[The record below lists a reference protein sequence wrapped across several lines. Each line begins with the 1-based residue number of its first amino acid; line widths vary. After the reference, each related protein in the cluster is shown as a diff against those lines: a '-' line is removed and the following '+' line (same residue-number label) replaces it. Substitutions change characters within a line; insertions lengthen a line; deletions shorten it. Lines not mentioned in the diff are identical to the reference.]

1 LGSEEERGVGLE
13 IKNSVK
19 TVIGPAEVAKVSAGI
34 SLRTEKPMD
43 EIRARIRMCRGNG
56 YNRNCVGTALFIACE
71 TEEDGYVDPGW
82 EPHKTYLKQLR
93 KLPTPVEGCL
103 VSWEAEKKFDYVGIL
118 HDLMLRGWESPEA
131 EEKARSISEPERH
144 EITPMY
150 TYTIHMGVITSVAP
164 LLVTHRYDFNTSVI
178 HDQKFE
184 DADRRF
190 SEGLQLYHNY
200 RPAYYLPKV
209 LEPSHPA

>member
-1 LGSEEERGVGLE
+1 LE

-19 TVIGPAEVAKVSAGI
+19 AVITQTNGEAVKVPTGI
-34 SLRTEKPMD
+34 SLRSEKPMD

-56 YNRNCVGTALFIACE
+56 YNRNCMGTALFIACE

-82 EPHKTYLKQLR
+82 EPHKTYLGPLR
-93 KLPTPVEGCL
+93 KLSMPVEGCL

-131 EEKARSISEPERH
+131 EEKAKSIYESERH
-144 EITPMY
+144 EVPPMHP
-150 TYTIHMGVITSVAP
+150 YTIHLGIITSVTP

-184 DADRRF
+184 DADWRF
-190 SEGLQLYHNY
+190 TCGTLHPVPKEY
-200 RPAYYLPKV
+200 RPAFYLPKI
-209 LEPSHPA
+209 LEASYHV